1 MPVEEKNQIDL
12 SRFLNVLI
20 KIVELP
26 LYVCLGVY
34 YIVLFLFIYPFSKLN
49 KKSNNEYKDSL
60 NKSNELKQEIEK
72 ENIKLSK
79 EVPFL
84 YRIVDEDGNVYKNIF
99 YGTSRKD
106 IYNFLTNSGYAV
118 EYLKTS
124 KWIEFVYGES
134 EYLYKKFSNKDLIF
148 FATELDSYIKSGI
161 SLTDSME
168 ILAKQESKNKYKRR
182 VFLSILYYL
191 NQGES
196 FSSALSHQKKAF
208 PNLFIDMIKAAE
220 ASGDMNTALND
231 LEEYYSNMDK
241 IQKEM
246 VSAVS
251 YPAII
256 LVFSIIVIFVVIG
269 LIVPKFVL
277 IYNTAGA
284 ELSNWTKFVVGLSNF
299 VSTNFSNII
308 VVAIL
313 ISILAFFLY
322 KKNKSF
328 RKSVQRVALKI
339 PVIGKVIMFNELTI
353 FTKTFAALL
362 NNNVFITDSI
372 NILENLTSNEIYKEI
387 MRKTITNIGNGD
399 KISESFKNN
408 YAVPE
413 VVYHMVKAGE
423 ESGNMGA
430 MMDKVSKH
438 TRREHSIY
446 VKTVQTL
453 IEPVMIIFLAIIV
466 GGVLL
471 SVVMP
476 MFDLYNAIIS

>member
-1 MPVEEKNQIDL
+1 MPIEEKRQIDL

-20 KIVELP
+20 KILEFP
-26 LYVCLGVY
+26 LYICLGVY
-34 YIVLFLFIYPFSKLN
+34 YVALFLIINPIGKLN
-49 KKSNNEYKDSL
+49 KKKDDYSASL
-60 NKSNELKQEIEK
+60 NKSKELKEELEDESVKFEK
-72 ENIKLSK
+72 D
-79 EVPFL
+79 VPFI
-84 YRIVDEDGNVYKNIF
+84 YKIVDKDGIVYKNVF

-106 IYNFLTNSGYAV
+106 IYNFLTNSGYSV

-124 KWIEFVYGES
+124 KWIEFVFGES
-134 EYLYKKFSNKDLIF
+134 EYLYKKLSNKDLIF

-168 ILAKQESKNKYKRR
+168 ILAKQESKNKFKRR

-196 FSSALSHQKKAF
+196 FSSALSHQKKSF

-220 ASGDMNTALND
+220 ASGDMNTALSD

-241 IQKEM
+241 IHKDM

-256 LVFSIIVIFVVIG
+256 FVFSIVVVFLILG
-269 LIVPKFVL
+269 LIVPRFVL
-277 IYNTAGA
+277 IYSTAGA
-284 ELSNWTKFVVGLSNF
+284 ELSNWTIFIVNVSNF
-299 VSTNFSNII
+299 ASKYFSNIVI
-308 VVAIL
+308 GIL
-313 ISILAFFLY
+313 VFSLIFFFAY
-322 KKNKSF
+322 KKNRGF
-328 RKSVQRVALKI
+328 RKGVQKIALKI
-339 PVIGKVIMFNELTI
+339 PVMGKVIMFNELTI

-372 NILENLTSNEIYKEI
+372 NILENLTNNEIYKDI
-387 MRKTITNIGNGD
+387 MRKTITNIGNGE

-408 YAVPE
+408 FAVPE

-430 MMDKVSKH
+430 MMDKVSRH
-438 TRREHSIY
+438 TKREHSIY

-453 IEPVMIIFLAIIV
+453 VEPVMIIFLAIII
-466 GGVLL
+466 GGALL
-471 SVVMP
+471 SVIMP